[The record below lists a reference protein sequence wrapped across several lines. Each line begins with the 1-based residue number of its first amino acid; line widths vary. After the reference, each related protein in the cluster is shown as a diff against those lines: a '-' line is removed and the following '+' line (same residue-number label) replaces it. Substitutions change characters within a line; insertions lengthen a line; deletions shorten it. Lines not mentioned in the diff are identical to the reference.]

1 MRKTKKRGRMG
12 REKIMRKGSK
22 NSKSNEDKNMSRR
35 RTAEKWIR
43 KIRIIMRNRNSVGGG
58 NSSLMF

>member
-1 MRKTKKRGRMG
+1 
-12 REKIMRKGSK
+12 MRKGSK